1 MPSDDILDL
10 IGRYAT
16 GSLTAEEQK
25 RLFDAALDDQELFEQ
40 LVREQDMKQLL
51 DQPGAR
57 DRMIR
62 ALEPPRRKTGWIFGV
77 AATVALSV
85 ALVAFLLRPAPKPAE
100 QVAVA
105 KIPAPTEIA
114 QPEPKAA
121 AVPSP
126 QPATAAPPPPPPA
139 AAAPSPQPEVR
150 EEARRADAAAAPK
163 PVTPVSQPISEPLRD
178 KQKQL
183 DAVKKE
189 KDQSAPAAPPVPQL
203 ARASASRF
211 QGIQPLVSQQQNSPG
226 GPRQNNAEQAR
237 SGAVSG
243 YAGGAAGKAQDAK
256 TGAFGFHYSVEI
268 QGHLSIIPAADGYLY
283 VKSNDGN
290 VLFGPKLSA
299 AGIIVDLPLAS
310 RVTSVVI
317 TFSEQAGAVQTN
329 PTLRTD
335 AVGTVEATPANASA
349 VAVEIRIKP

>member
-16 GSLTAEEQK
+16 GSLTAHEQK

-62 ALEPPRRKTGWIFGV
+62 ALEPPKRKTGWIFGV

-85 ALVAFLLRPAPKPAE
+85 ALVTVLLRPVPKPPE

-114 QPEPKAA
+114 QPEPK
-121 AVPSP
+121 
-126 QPATAAPPPPPPA
+126 TAAPPAPEPGATPPPA
-139 AAAPSPQPEVR
+139 RPPVAAPIRQPEAVR
-150 EEARRADAAAAPK
+150 EETRRADAAAPK
-163 PVTPVSQPISEPLRD
+163 PVTPVSQPIDGEPLR
-178 KQKQL
+178 

-189 KDQSAPAAPPVPQL
+189 KDQATAAAPPPPPAV
-203 ARASASRF
+203 ARASSSRV
-211 QGIQPLVSQQQNSPG
+211 QVQTIQPLMSQQQNAPG
-226 GPRQNNAEQAR
+226 GPRQNRASQDPN
-237 SGAVSG
+237 GFV
-243 YAGGAAGKAQDAK
+243 GGAAAKAQDAK

-268 QGHLSIIPAADGYLY
+268 QGHLSIIPAVDGYLY
-283 VKSNDGN
+283 VKSNDGS

-299 AGIIVDLPLAS
+299 AGIIVDLPLSSA
-310 RVTSVVI
+310 VTSVVI
-317 TFSEQAGAVQTN
+317 TFSETASPVQAN
-329 PTLRTD
+329 PTVHTE
-335 AVGTVEATPANASA
+335 VSGSVEGASSLA
-349 VAVEIRIKP
+349 IQVKIS